1 MALST
6 QKGKSRRLVFSEEF
20 KTLYCIMT
28 QVYIH
33 LHHPSLILLCSMK
46 LILESFHGTA
56 SFVDLILDPLILWK
70 HVQQAVVVNIKDSCV
85 AACCRFPRHPCK
97 CHRPWVVSWLQ
108 FCGASLARG
117 EQAPWRSPGQP
128 DQPGQGRSSVK
139 PSVSWQLAVLQARE
153 ELLEVPWISE
163 AGQSDI
169 QGGKNISEEEKKTKI
184 SMLLERQFLEWLT
197 GILVLWPKTWQ
208 GLHHKYC

>member
-1 MALST
+1 MMGKWRNAWNLHAVCTTSHNFVSVLCEGQST
-6 QKGKSRRLVFSEEF
+6 FILTWWRIRLLNTVIMGPWDGIVHAKGEVK

-46 LILESFHGTA
+46 LILESFQGTV
-56 SFVDLILDPLILWK
+56 SFVDLILDPLMLWK

-85 AACCRFPRHPCK
+85 AACCRFPWHPCK

-108 FCGASLARG
+108 FCGTSLARG

-139 PSVSWQLAVLQARE
+139 PSVSWQLAVLQAWE
-153 ELLEVPWISE
+153 
-163 AGQSDI
+163 
-169 QGGKNISEEEKKTKI
+169 
-184 SMLLERQFLEWLT
+184 
-197 GILVLWPKTWQ
+197 
-208 GLHHKYC
+208 